1 MGYRSNVAMLITT
14 DDRSQRKIEELMI
27 HLKLSQ
33 ISLRDWTDPTV
44 NNPYIGWNYHTFAF
58 RADDVKWYSDYPEVQ
73 AIEKVWEIAQKVEG
87 LSGVFMR
94 VGENAG
100 DVEELNFGQDPPYD
114 HAFIVR
120 QIVLPD
126 GLPFGEFGD
135 EVPHMEEEEKT
146 NE

>member
-1 MGYRSNVAMLITT
+1 MGYRSSVAMLITT

-33 ISLRDWTDPTV
+33 ISLRDWLDC
-44 NNPYIGWNYHTFAF
+44 IGWNYHTLAF
-58 RADDVKWYSDYPEVQ
+58 HADDVKWYSDYPDVQ

-114 HAFIVR
+114 QAFIVR

>member
-1 MGYRSNVAMLITT
+1 MGYRSSVAMLITT
-14 DDRSQRKIEELMI
+14 DDRNERKIEELMI
-27 HLKLSQ
+27 HLKLAQ
-33 ISLRDWTDPTV
+33 VSLKSWTGEDEKD
-44 NNPYIGWNYHTFAF
+44 IGWNYHTFAF
-58 RADDVKWYSDYPEVQ
+58 RADEVKWYPDYPEVR
-73 AIEKVWEIAQKVEG
+73 AIEKVWEIAKEVHG

-94 VGENAG
+94 VGESSD

-135 EVPHMEEEEKT
+135 EVPHMEREENK
-146 NE
+146 

>member
-1 MGYRSNVAMLITT
+1 M
-14 DDRSQRKIEELMI
+14 
-27 HLKLSQ
+27 
-33 ISLRDWTDPTV
+33 
-44 NNPYIGWNYHTFAF
+44 
-58 RADDVKWYSDYPEVQ
+58 KWYSDYPEVQ

-120 QIVLPD
+120 RIVLPD
-126 GLPFGEFGD
+126 DLPFGEFGD

>member
-1 MGYRSNVAMLITT
+1 MGYRSDVAMLITT

-33 ISLRDWTDPTV
+33 ISLKSWTDADD
-44 NNPYIGWNYHTFAF
+44 NKIGWNYHTLAF
-58 RADDVKWYSDYPEVQ
+58 HADDVKWYSDYPEVQ

-94 VGENAG
+94 LGESSD

-120 QIVLPD
+120 RIVLPD
-126 GLPFGEFGD
+126 DLPFGEFGD

>member
-33 ISLRDWTDPTV
+33 ISLRDWLDC
-44 NNPYIGWNYHTFAF
+44 IGWNYHTLAF
-58 RADDVKWYSDYPEVQ
+58 HADDVKWYSDYPDVQ

>member
-1 MGYRSNVAMLITT
+1 MGYRSSVAMLITT
-14 DDRSQRKIEELMI
+14 DDRNERKIEELMI

-33 ISLRDWTDPTV
+33 ISLKSWIERVGIEDK
-44 NNPYIGWNYHTFAF
+44 IGWNYHTFAF
-58 RADDVKWYSDYPEVQ
+58 RADDVKWYPDYPEVQ
-73 AIEKVWEIAQKVEG
+73 AIERVWEIAQKVEG

-120 QIVLPD
+120 RIVLPD
-126 GLPFGEFGD
+126 DLPFGEFGD

>member
-1 MGYRSNVAMLITT
+1 MGYRSSVAMLITT
-14 DDRSQRKIEELMI
+14 DDRNERKIEELMI

-33 ISLRDWTDPTV
+33 ISLRGWTDPTV
-44 NNPYIGWNYHTFAF
+44 NNPYIGWNYHTLAF
-58 RADDVKWYSDYPEVQ
+58 HADDVKWYSDYAEVQ
-73 AIEKVWEIAQKVEG
+73 AIEKVWEIAQKVHG

-94 VGENAG
+94 LGESSD

-114 HAFIVR
+114 HAFIAR

>member
-1 MGYRSNVAMLITT
+1 MGYRSSVAMLITT

-33 ISLRDWTDPTV
+33 ISLKSWIERVGIEDK
-44 NNPYIGWNYHTFAF
+44 IGWNYHTFAF
-58 RADDVKWYSDYPEVQ
+58 RADDVKWYPDYPEVQ
-73 AIEKVWEIAQKVEG
+73 AIERVWEIAQKVHG
-87 LSGVFMR
+87 LSGVFLR
-94 VGENAG
+94 FGENI
-100 DVEELNFGQDPPYD
+100 DDTKEVVFGEDPPWQE
-114 HAFIVR
+114 AFISR
-120 QIVLPD
+120 QIVLVG

>member
-1 MGYRSNVAMLITT
+1 MGYRSDVAMLITT

-33 ISLRDWTDPTV
+33 ISLKSWIDADD
-44 NNPYIGWNYHTFAF
+44 NKIGWNYHTLAF
-58 RADDVKWYSDYPEVQ
+58 HADDVKWYFDYPEVQ

-120 QIVLPD
+120 RIVLPD
-126 GLPFGEFGD
+126 DLPFGKFGD

>member
-1 MGYRSNVAMLITT
+1 MGYRSSVAMLITT

-33 ISLRDWTDPTV
+33 ISLKSWIERVGIEDK
-44 NNPYIGWNYHTFAF
+44 IGWNYHTFAF

>member
-1 MGYRSNVAMLITT
+1 MPKLTQEQWTELLRVVDYYICDETIRLI
-14 DDRSQRKIEELMI
+14 D
-27 HLKLSQ
+27 
-33 ISLRDWTDPTV
+33 
-44 NNPYIGWNYHTFAF
+44 
-58 RADDVKWYSDYPEVQ
+58 
-73 AIEKVWEIAQKVEG
+73 
-87 LSGVFMR
+87 
-94 VGENAG
+94 ENAG

>member
-33 ISLRDWTDPTV
+33 ISLRDWLDC
-44 NNPYIGWNYHTFAF
+44 IGWNYHTLAF
-58 RADDVKWYSDYPEVQ
+58 HADDVKWYSDYPDVQ

-114 HAFIVR
+114 QAFIVR

>member
-1 MGYRSNVAMLITT
+1 MGYRSSVAMLITT
-14 DDRSQRKIEELMI
+14 DDRNERKIEELMI
-27 HLKLSQ
+27 HLKLAQ
-33 ISLRDWTDPTV
+33 VSLKGWTGEAYEKD
-44 NNPYIGWNYHTFAF
+44 IGWNHHTFAF
-58 RADDVKWYSDYPEVQ
+58 RAYEVKWYTDYPEVQ
-73 AIEKVWEIAQKVEG
+73 AIEKVWEIAQKVDG

-94 VGENAG
+94 VGESSG

>member
-1 MGYRSNVAMLITT
+1 MGYRSSVAMLITT
-14 DDRSQRKIEELMI
+14 DDRNERKIEELMI

-33 ISLRDWTDPTV
+33 ISLKSWIERVGIEDK
-44 NNPYIGWNYHTFAF
+44 IGWNYHTFAF
-58 RADDVKWYSDYPEVQ
+58 RADDVKWYPDYPEVQ
-73 AIEKVWEIAQKVEG
+73 AIERVWEIAQKVEG

>member
-1 MGYRSNVAMLITT
+1 
-14 DDRSQRKIEELMI
+14 MI

-33 ISLRDWTDPTV
+33 ISLKSWTDADD
-44 NNPYIGWNYHTFAF
+44 NKIGWNYHTLAF
-58 RADDVKWYSDYPEVQ
+58 HADDVKWYSDYPEVQ

-94 VGENAG
+94 LGESSD
-100 DVEELNFGQDPPYD
+100 DVKELNFGQDPPYD

-120 QIVLPD
+120 RIVLPD
-126 GLPFGEFGD
+126 DLPFGEFGD

>member
-1 MGYRSNVAMLITT
+1 MGYRSSVAMLITT
-14 DDRSQRKIEELMI
+14 DDRHERKIEELMI

-33 ISLRDWTDPTV
+33 ISLKSWTDADD
-44 NNPYIGWNYHTFAF
+44 NKIGWNYHTLAF
-58 RADDVKWYSDYPEVQ
+58 HADDVKWYSDYPEVQ
-73 AIEKVWEIAQKVEG
+73 AVEKVWEIAQKVHG

>member
-1 MGYRSNVAMLITT
+1 MLITT

-33 ISLRDWTDPTV
+33 ISLKSWIERVGIEDK
-44 NNPYIGWNYHTFAF
+44 IGWNYHTFAF

>member
-1 MGYRSNVAMLITT
+1 MGYRSNVAMVITT

-33 ISLRDWTDPTV
+33 ISLRDWLDC
-44 NNPYIGWNYHTFAF
+44 IGWNYHTLAF
-58 RADDVKWYSDYPEVQ
+58 HADDVKWYSDYPDVQ

>member
-33 ISLRDWTDPTV
+33 ISLKYWTDA
-44 NNPYIGWNYHTFAF
+44 NDNEIGWNYHTFAF
-58 RADDVKWYSDYPEVQ
+58 RADDVKWYPDYPEVQ
-73 AIEKVWEIAQKVEG
+73 TIEKVWEIAQKVEG

-94 VGENAG
+94 VGENS
-100 DVEELNFGQDPPYD
+100 DDTRDLYFGQDPPYD
-114 HAFIVR
+114 QAFIVR

-126 GLPFGEFGD
+126 DLPFGEFGD

>member
-1 MGYRSNVAMLITT
+1 MGYRSSVAMLITT

-33 ISLRDWTDPTV
+33 ISLRDWLDC
-44 NNPYIGWNYHTFAF
+44 IGWNYHTLAF
-58 RADDVKWYSDYPEVQ
+58 HADDVKWYSDYPDVQ

-120 QIVLPD
+120 RIVLPD

>member
-1 MGYRSNVAMLITT
+1 M
-14 DDRSQRKIEELMI
+14 
-27 HLKLSQ
+27 
-33 ISLRDWTDPTV
+33 
-44 NNPYIGWNYHTFAF
+44 
-58 RADDVKWYSDYPEVQ
+58 KWYSDYPEVQ